1 MSGAKTLI
9 KAIASAKTDP
19 AEIMAA
25 TNRELAANNDYGAF
39 VTAFLGVLDL
49 ASLAFRYSCAGHNPP
64 FLLNADAQPGM
75 IEGARCLALA
85 VMDDAEF
92 FSECLQMSPGQG
104 IYLYTD
110 GVTEAFNPDGDL
122 FGEERLKAVLEKA
135 QSRNAEAIVHAVLRG
150 IQDFSKDTP
159 QSDDITMLALKLPA
173 R

>member
-1 MSGAKTLI
+1 
-9 KAIASAKTDP
+9 
-19 AEIMAA
+19 
-25 TNRELAANNDYGAF
+25 
-39 VTAFLGVLDL
+39 
-49 ASLAFRYSCAGHNPP
+49 
-64 FLLNADAQPGM
+64 M